1 MTKRNQP
8 TKVVLTMRRKD
19 IRKRKGIRYAEY
31 YNMVEIQDELY
42 RQGMMKKKFYRLMPI
57 IASPQN
63 IRLAYRNLKNN
74 KGSNT
79 PGVDGKTFADYAKLE
94 DVELIRKV
102 QEKLLNYQPKAVRRV
117 YIPKSNGKLR
127 PLGIPTVLDRLVQQ
141 SILQVLEPVCESKF
155 HRYSYG
161 FRPNRSCKQAV
172 AMCYKLAQVNGYHYV
187 VDVDIKG
194 FFDHVNHGK
203 LLKQLWSLGIR
214 DKSLLCVISRML
226 KAPVEENGKRTIPQE
241 GTPQGG
247 VLSPLLANIVLNE
260 LDWWIHSQW
269 AGIPIHNPS
278 PSEIWRTGPD
288 GMLYR
293 PGGNTKLQRCNLK
306 HVYIVRYAD
315 DFKVFC
321 RNYNAAKRLKI
332 AVERW
337 LLERLHLET
346 SPEKSKITNL
356 EESYSEFLGIK
367 FKLIPKGQ
375 KWAIKSHMT
384 DKAIKNQQK
393 ALKSLMVQACHD
405 YGNPSVQHIFVNR
418 YNQAVV
424 GIHEYYSMATMVNE
438 DMHRMFISIDKTMK
452 CRCAGKNSLV
462 REKPTKIKGGTD
474 AYIFR
479 KYGKS
484 KQVRYINGFII
495 APIAYCKHKSPM
507 CHRPSINQYT
517 PEGRRKIHDM
527 LCKEG
532 YADVLFE
539 LGNRM
544 SPLQSVEYCDNRLA
558 RFVASKGKCEITGE
572 LLSVNEVHC
581 HHFLPRHLG
590 GTDQYSNLR
599 IVHVDVHRLI
609 HATTPESIQFYLRK
623 TGCYKK
629 PCLDKINRWRASA
642 NLPAITL

>member
-1 MTKRNQP
+1 
-8 TKVVLTMRRKD
+8 MRRKD

-42 RQGMMKKKFYRLMPI
+42 RQGMMKKKFYHLMPI

-187 VDVDIKG
+187 VD
-194 FFDHVNHGK
+194 
-203 LLKQLWSLGIR
+203 
-214 DKSLLCVISRML
+214 
-226 KAPVEENGKRTIPQE
+226 
-241 GTPQGG
+241 
-247 VLSPLLANIVLNE
+247 
-260 LDWWIHSQW
+260 
-269 AGIPIHNPS
+269 
-278 PSEIWRTGPD
+278 
-288 GMLYR
+288 
-293 PGGNTKLQRCNLK
+293 
-306 HVYIVRYAD
+306 
-315 DFKVFC
+315 
-321 RNYNAAKRLKI
+321 
-332 AVERW
+332 
-337 LLERLHLET
+337 
-346 SPEKSKITNL
+346 
-356 EESYSEFLGIK
+356 
-367 FKLIPKGQ
+367 
-375 KWAIKSHMT
+375 
-384 DKAIKNQQK
+384 
-393 ALKSLMVQACHD
+393 
-405 YGNPSVQHIFVNR
+405 
-418 YNQAVV
+418 
-424 GIHEYYSMATMVNE
+424 
-438 DMHRMFISIDKTMK
+438 
-452 CRCAGKNSLV
+452 
-462 REKPTKIKGGTD
+462 
-474 AYIFR
+474 
-479 KYGKS
+479 
-484 KQVRYINGFII
+484 
-495 APIAYCKHKSPM
+495 
-507 CHRPSINQYT
+507 
-517 PEGRRKIHDM
+517 
-527 LCKEG
+527 
-532 YADVLFE
+532 
-539 LGNRM
+539 
-544 SPLQSVEYCDNRLA
+544 
-558 RFVASKGKCEITGE
+558 
-572 LLSVNEVHC
+572 EVHC

-599 IVHVDVHRLI
+599 IVHADVHRLI

>member
-1 MTKRNQP
+1 
-8 TKVVLTMRRKD
+8 MRRKD

-42 RQGMMKKKFYRLMPI
+42 RQGMMKKKFYHLMPI

-127 PLGIPTVLDRLVQQ
+127 PLGIPTVL
-141 SILQVLEPVCESKF
+141 
-155 HRYSYG
+155 
-161 FRPNRSCKQAV
+161 
-172 AMCYKLAQVNGYHYV
+172 
-187 VDVDIKG
+187 
-194 FFDHVNHGK
+194 
-203 LLKQLWSLGIR
+203 
-214 DKSLLCVISRML
+214 
-226 KAPVEENGKRTIPQE
+226 
-241 GTPQGG
+241 
-247 VLSPLLANIVLNE
+247 
-260 LDWWIHSQW
+260 
-269 AGIPIHNPS
+269 
-278 PSEIWRTGPD
+278 
-288 GMLYR
+288 
-293 PGGNTKLQRCNLK
+293 
-306 HVYIVRYAD
+306 
-315 DFKVFC
+315 
-321 RNYNAAKRLKI
+321 
-332 AVERW
+332 
-337 LLERLHLET
+337 
-346 SPEKSKITNL
+346 
-356 EESYSEFLGIK
+356 
-367 FKLIPKGQ
+367 
-375 KWAIKSHMT
+375 
-384 DKAIKNQQK
+384 
-393 ALKSLMVQACHD
+393 
-405 YGNPSVQHIFVNR
+405 
-418 YNQAVV
+418 
-424 GIHEYYSMATMVNE
+424 
-438 DMHRMFISIDKTMK
+438 
-452 CRCAGKNSLV
+452 
-462 REKPTKIKGGTD
+462 
-474 AYIFR
+474 
-479 KYGKS
+479 
-484 KQVRYINGFII
+484 
-495 APIAYCKHKSPM
+495 
-507 CHRPSINQYT
+507 
-517 PEGRRKIHDM
+517 DM

-629 PCLDKINRWRASA
+629 PCLDKINRWRTSA

>member
-1 MTKRNQP
+1 
-8 TKVVLTMRRKD
+8 MRRKD

-42 RQGMMKKKFYRLMPI
+42 RQGMMKKKFYHLMPI

-269 AGIPIHNPS
+269 AGIPIHNP
-278 PSEIWRTGPD
+278 
-288 GMLYR
+288 
-293 PGGNTKLQRCNLK
+293 
-306 HVYIVRYAD
+306 
-315 DFKVFC
+315 
-321 RNYNAAKRLKI
+321 
-332 AVERW
+332 
-337 LLERLHLET
+337 
-346 SPEKSKITNL
+346 
-356 EESYSEFLGIK
+356 
-367 FKLIPKGQ
+367 
-375 KWAIKSHMT
+375 
-384 DKAIKNQQK
+384 
-393 ALKSLMVQACHD
+393 
-405 YGNPSVQHIFVNR
+405 
-418 YNQAVV
+418 
-424 GIHEYYSMATMVNE
+424 
-438 DMHRMFISIDKTMK
+438 
-452 CRCAGKNSLV
+452 CRCV
-462 REKPTKIKGGTD
+462 I
-474 AYIFR
+474 
-479 KYGKS
+479 
-484 KQVRYINGFII
+484 
-495 APIAYCKHKSPM
+495 
-507 CHRPSINQYT
+507 
-517 PEGRRKIHDM
+517 
-527 LCKEG
+527 
-532 YADVLFE
+532 
-539 LGNRM
+539 
-544 SPLQSVEYCDNRLA
+544 
-558 RFVASKGKCEITGE
+558 
-572 LLSVNEVHC
+572 
-581 HHFLPRHLG
+581 
-590 GTDQYSNLR
+590 
-599 IVHVDVHRLI
+599 
-609 HATTPESIQFYLRK
+609 
-623 TGCYKK
+623 
-629 PCLDKINRWRASA
+629 
-642 NLPAITL
+642 

>member
-1 MTKRNQP
+1 M
-8 TKVVLTMRRKD
+8 
-19 IRKRKGIRYAEY
+19 
-31 YNMVEIQDELY
+31 
-42 RQGMMKKKFYRLMPI
+42 
-57 IASPQN
+57 
-63 IRLAYRNLKNN
+63 
-74 KGSNT
+74 
-79 PGVDGKTFADYAKLE
+79 
-94 DVELIRKV
+94 
-102 QEKLLNYQPKAVRRV
+102 
-117 YIPKSNGKLR
+117 
-127 PLGIPTVLDRLVQQ
+127 
-141 SILQVLEPVCESKF
+141 
-155 HRYSYG
+155 
-161 FRPNRSCKQAV
+161 
-172 AMCYKLAQVNGYHYV
+172 

-194 FFDHVNHGK
+194 FFDHVHHGK
-203 LLKQLWSLGIR
+203 LLKQLWSLGIQ
-214 DKSLLCVISRML
+214 DKSLLRVISKML
-226 KAPVEENGKRTIPQE
+226 KAPIEENGKRTVPQE

-293 PGGNTKLQRCNLK
+293 PSGNTKLQRSNLK

-315 DFKVFC
+315 DFKLFC
-321 RNYNAAKRLKI
+321 RNYYAAKRLKI

-367 FKLIPKGQ
+367 FKLTPKGQ
-375 KWAIKSHMT
+375 KWVIKSHMT
-384 DKAIKNQQK
+384 DKARKSQQK
-393 ALKSLMVQACHD
+393 ALKALMVQACHD
-405 YGNPSVQHIFVNR
+405 YGNPSVQHVFANR

-438 DMHRMFISIDKTMK
+438 DMHRIFISIDKTMK
-452 CRCAGKNSLV
+452 CRCAGKNSLTK
-462 REKPTKIKGGTD
+462 EKPSKPKGGTD
-474 AYIFR
+474 AYILR

-495 APIAYCKHKSPM
+495 APVAYCKHKSPM

-539 LGNRM
+539 LGTSI
-544 SPLQSVEYCDNRLA
+544 SPSRSVEYCDNRLA
-558 RFVASKGKCEITGE
+558 RFVASKGKCEITGK
-572 LLSVNEVHC
+572 LLSAEEVHC

-609 HATTPESIQFYLRK
+609 HSTTPESIQHYLRK
-623 TGCYKK
+623 TDCFKK
-629 PCLDKINRWRASA
+629 TCLDKINRWRSNA
-642 NLPAITL
+642 NLPAIML

>member
-8 TKVVLTMRRKD
+8 NKGGVDYAKKRISESGKV
-19 IRKRKGIRYAEY
+19 IRYAEY

-42 RQGMMKKKFYRLMPI
+42 RQGMMKKKFYHLMPI

-367 FKLIPKGQ
+367 FKLIPKAEVGY
-375 KWAIKSHMT
+375 KIA
-384 DKAIKNQQK
+384 
-393 ALKSLMVQACHD
+393 HD
-405 YGNPSVQHIFVNR
+405 R
-418 YNQAVV
+418 
-424 GIHEYYSMATMVNE
+424 
-438 DMHRMFISIDKTMK
+438 
-452 CRCAGKNSLV
+452 
-462 REKPTKIKGGTD
+462 
-474 AYIFR
+474 
-479 KYGKS
+479 
-484 KQVRYINGFII
+484 
-495 APIAYCKHKSPM
+495 
-507 CHRPSINQYT
+507 
-517 PEGRRKIHDM
+517 
-527 LCKEG
+527 
-532 YADVLFE
+532 
-539 LGNRM
+539 
-544 SPLQSVEYCDNRLA
+544 
-558 RFVASKGKCEITGE
+558 
-572 LLSVNEVHC
+572 
-581 HHFLPRHLG
+581 
-590 GTDQYSNLR
+590 
-599 IVHVDVHRLI
+599 
-609 HATTPESIQFYLRK
+609 
-623 TGCYKK
+623 
-629 PCLDKINRWRASA
+629 
-642 NLPAITL
+642 

>member
-1 MTKRNQP
+1 
-8 TKVVLTMRRKD
+8 MRRKD

-42 RQGMMKKKFYRLMPI
+42 RQGMMKKKFYHLMPI

-288 GMLYR
+288 GMNILI
-293 PGGNTKLQRCNLK
+293 C
-306 HVYIVRYAD
+306 D
-315 DFKVFC
+315 DERF
-321 RNYNAAKRLKI
+321 AAEKI
-332 AVERW
+332 AE
-337 LLERLHLET
+337 
-346 SPEKSKITNL
+346 
-356 EESYSEFLGIK
+356 
-367 FKLIPKGQ
+367 
-375 KWAIKSHMT
+375 
-384 DKAIKNQQK
+384 
-393 ALKSLMVQACHD
+393 MVSRSA
-405 YGNPSVQHIFVNR
+405 VQHHLAVSVVKYTDVEKCLASPLNRCDIAFFDIDMKPYNGIDLARKLHNENPNAIIIFVTNYIEYAPAGYEVNAFR
-418 YNQAVV
+418 YLLKPEMDKNFER
-424 GIHEYYSMATMVNE
+424 IFE
-438 DMHRMFISIDKTMK
+438 DSLEAYKKNHQIVSFSIDAEHIEVPVHNILYLESEQRIMQMH
-452 CRCAGKNSLV
+452 L
-462 REKPTKIKGGTD
+462 
-474 AYIFR
+474 
-479 KYGKS
+479 
-484 KQVRYINGFII
+484 
-495 APIAYCKHKSPM
+495 
-507 CHRPSINQYT
+507 
-517 PEGRRKIHDM
+517 
-527 LCKEG
+527 
-532 YADVLFE
+532 
-539 LGNRM
+539 
-544 SPLQSVEYCDNRLA
+544 LQSVRACH
-558 RFVASKGKCEITGE
+558 RFYASMTQMAAE
-572 LLSVNEVHC
+572 LEPMG
-581 HHFLPRHLG
+581 F
-590 GTDQYSNLR
+590 LR
-599 IVHVDVHRLI
+599 IQKSYLVNMEYIESLKYGETRLKGGI
-609 HATTPESIQFYLRK
+609 VLKSSEKNHPEIKQRYSLWRAK
-623 TGCYKK
+623 
-629 PCLDKINRWRASA
+629 NRW
-642 NLPAITL
+642 NIV

>member
-1 MTKRNQP
+1 
-8 TKVVLTMRRKD
+8 MRRKD

-42 RQGMMKKKFYRLMPI
+42 RQGMMKKKFYHLMPI

-367 FKLIPKGQ
+367 FKLILKGQ

-438 DMHRMFISIDKTMK
+438 DILHNIQTGESTKPNLQERLEQTQQEFDRLLEM
-452 CRCAGKNSLV
+452 SLDFDEDTPFLDD
-462 REKPTKIKGGTD
+462 RLKKLNNKIKSLKKAIED
-474 AYIFR
+474 SAAR
-479 KYGKS
+479 QEKVS
-484 KQVRYINGFII
+484 
-495 APIAYCKHKSPM
+495 
-507 CHRPSINQYT
+507 RP
-517 PEGRRKIHDM
+517 EM
-527 LCKEG
+527 
-532 YADVLFE
+532 
-539 LGNRM
+539 
-544 SPLQSVEYCDNRLA
+544 
-558 RFVASKGKCEITGE
+558 
-572 LLSVNEVHC
+572 LLSAKDLQIQEYDDALTARIIEKITVRSRNE
-581 HHFLPRHLG
+581 
-590 GTDQYSNLR
+590 
-599 IVHVDVHRLI
+599 IEIRLI
-609 HATTPESIQFYLRK
+609 GGYEKAML
-623 TGCYKK
+623 
-629 PCLDKINRWRASA
+629 L
-642 NLPAITL
+642 L